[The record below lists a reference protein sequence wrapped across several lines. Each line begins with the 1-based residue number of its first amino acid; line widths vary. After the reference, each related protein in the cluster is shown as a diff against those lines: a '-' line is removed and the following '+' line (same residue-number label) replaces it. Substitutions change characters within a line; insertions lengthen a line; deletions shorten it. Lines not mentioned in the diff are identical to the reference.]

1 MAYAP
6 HRSMNADLS
15 EGMTDGKYKKV
26 VTDRGGF
33 VEPTTYEDR
42 KDLFPF
48 LYGGIY
54 EETNKVRPDA
64 KIVSTPNTVATPKPP
79 NVNW

>member
-6 HRSMNADLS
+6 HRSMNADLN

-26 VTDRGGF
+26 VQDRGGF

-42 KDLFPF
+42 KDLSTTW
-48 LYGGIY
+48 YGGIY
-54 EETNKVRPDA
+54 EESNKIRPDG
-64 KIVSTPNTVATPKPP
+64 KVVRTPNYVSTPQPP
-79 NVNW
+79 C